1 MRLDPAAGNRRLPGA
16 GDGISVRQSQ
26 KNLRIFKRTHWE
38 NAMTYEAILYETRGP
53 VAIITLNR
61 PDRLNA
67 IGQAVREEV
76 HAAVQAAHEDD
87 AVRAAIIT
95 GAGRGFCSGADLSGG
110 MARAAGG
117 GATAPRPLEAPGMSG
132 KLDEDGWVGRWA
144 KRFAHFDKPLI
155 AAVNGVAAGAG
166 MSMALACDM
175 RIGSTNARFKT
186 VFVERNLSP
195 DSGMSYFLPRIV
207 GYSRAAD
214 LVMTSRAVN
223 AEEAYRIGLLDR
235 LVAPEN
241 LVDEAVAVAQEMS
254 QWPPLAIRMAKRVL
268 QHNQDA
274 ELDEALRYESVA
286 LGFARKA
293 TNDTKES
300 IASFAEKRKGVYTG
314 T

>member
-1 MRLDPAAGNRRLPGA
+1 M
-16 GDGISVRQSQ
+16 S
-26 KNLRIFKRTHWE
+26 
-38 NAMTYEAILYETRGP
+38 YEAILYETRGS

-61 PDRLNA
+61 PERLNA

-76 HAAVQAAHEDD
+76 HATVEAAQADD
-87 AVRAAIIT
+87 AVRAAVIT
-95 GAGRGFCSGADLSGG
+95 GAGKGFCSGADLSGG
-110 MARAAGG
+110 MARAASGAAGAG
-117 GATAPRPLEAPGMSG
+117 GAAPRALEAPGMNG

-155 AAVNGVAAGAG
+155 GAINGVAAGAG
-166 MSMALACDM
+166 MSMALACDV

-223 AEEAYRIGLLDR
+223 ADEAYRIGLLDR
-235 LVAPEN
+235 VVEPDALIDA
-241 LVDEAVAVAQEMS
+241 AVKMGEEMA
-254 QWPPLAIRMAKRVL
+254 QWPPLAVRMAKRVL
-268 QHNQDA
+268 QRNQDA
-274 ELDEALRYESVA
+274 ELDDALRYESVA
-286 LGFARKA
+286 LGFARRA

-300 IASFAEKRKGVYTG
+300 ITSFAEKRKGVYTG

>member
-1 MRLDPAAGNRRLPGA
+1 M
-16 GDGISVRQSQ
+16 S
-26 KNLRIFKRTHWE
+26 
-38 NAMTYEAILYETRGP
+38 YEAILYETRGP

-61 PDRLNA
+61 PERLNA

-76 HAAVQAAHEDD
+76 HAAVEAAQADD

-95 GAGRGFCSGADLSGG
+95 GAGKGFCSGADLSGG
-110 MARAAGG
+110 MARATSGAAGG
-117 GATAPRPLEAPGMSG
+117 GAAAPRPLEAPGMNG

-144 KRFAHFDKPLI
+144 KRFAYFDKPLI
-155 AAVNGVAAGAG
+155 AAINGVAAGAG
-166 MSMALACDM
+166 MSMALAADV
-175 RIGSTNARFKT
+175 RIGSELSRFKT

-214 LVMTSRAVN
+214 LVMTSRAVD
-223 AEEAYRIGLLDR
+223 ADEAYRIGLLDR
-235 LVAPEN
+235 VVEPEA
-241 LVDEAVAVAQEMS
+241 LIDAAVKMGGEMA

-268 QHNQDA
+268 QRNQDA
-274 ELDEALRYESVA
+274 ELDDALRYESVA
-286 LGFARKA
+286 LGFARRA

>member
-1 MRLDPAAGNRRLPGA
+1 M
-16 GDGISVRQSQ
+16 S
-26 KNLRIFKRTHWE
+26 
-38 NAMTYEAILYETRGP
+38 YEAILYETRGS

-61 PDRLNA
+61 PERLNA

-76 HAAVQAAHEDD
+76 HAAVEAAQADD
-87 AVRAAIIT
+87 AVRAAVIT
-95 GAGRGFCSGADLSGG
+95 GAGKGFCSGADLSGG
-110 MARAAGG
+110 MARAASGAAGGG
-117 GATAPRPLEAPGMSG
+117 GAAPRPLEAPGMNG

-155 AAVNGVAAGAG
+155 GAINGVAAGAG
-166 MSMALACDM
+166 MSMALACDV

-223 AEEAYRIGLLDR
+223 ADEAYRIGLLDR
-235 LVAPEN
+235 VVEPDALIDA
-241 LVDEAVAVAQEMS
+241 AVKMGEEMA
-254 QWPPLAIRMAKRVL
+254 QWPPLAVRMAKRVL
-268 QHNQDA
+268 QRNQDA
-274 ELDEALRYESVA
+274 ELDDALRYESVA
-286 LGFARKA
+286 LGFARRA

-300 IASFAEKRKGVYTG
+300 ITSFAEKRKGVYTG

>member
-1 MRLDPAAGNRRLPGA
+1 M
-16 GDGISVRQSQ
+16 S
-26 KNLRIFKRTHWE
+26 
-38 NAMTYEAILYETRGP
+38 YEAILYETRGP
-53 VAIITLNR
+53 VAIVTLNR
-61 PDRLNA
+61 PERLNA

-87 AVRAAIIT
+87 AVRALIIT
-95 GAGRGFCSGADLSGG
+95 GAGKGFCSGADLSGAA
-110 MARAAGG
+110 ARMAGG
-117 GATAPRPLEAPGMSG
+117 GGALPRADTQAE
-132 KLDEDGWVGRWA
+132 KLDEMGWVGRWA

-166 MSMALACDM
+166 MSMALACDV
-175 RIGSTNARFKT
+175 RVGSTNARFKT

-214 LVMTSRAVN
+214 LIFSSRAVN

-235 LVAPEN
+235 LVAPEQ
-241 LVDEAVAVAQEMS
+241 LLDESIALAQEMA

-274 ELDEALRYESVA
+274 ELDDALRYESVC

-293 TNDTKES
+293 VSDTRES
-300 IASFAEKRKGVYTG
+300 IAAFAEKRKGVYTG
-314 T
+314 A

>member
-1 MRLDPAAGNRRLPGA
+1 
-16 GDGISVRQSQ
+16 
-26 KNLRIFKRTHWE
+26 
-38 NAMTYEAILYETRGP
+38 MTYEAILYETRGP

-76 HAAVQAAHEDD
+76 HAAVEAAHEDD
-87 AVRAAIIT
+87 TVRAAIIT
-95 GAGRGFCSGADLSGG
+95 GAGRGFCSGADLSG
-110 MARAAGG
+110 AATRAAAGG
-117 GATAPRPLEAPGMSG
+117 SG
-132 KLDEDGWVGRWA
+132 NGGVPSPFAQTDRLDEMGWVGRWA

-175 RIGSTNARFKT
+175 RVGSTNARFKT

-223 AEEAYRIGLLDR
+223 ADEAYRIGLLDR

-241 LVDEAVAVAQEMS
+241 LIDEAVAVAQEMS

-274 ELDEALRYESVA
+274 ELDDALRYESVA

-293 TNDTKES
+293 TNDTRES
-300 IASFAEKRKGVYTG
+300 IASFAEKRKGLYTG

>member
-1 MRLDPAAGNRRLPGA
+1 M
-16 GDGISVRQSQ
+16 S
-26 KNLRIFKRTHWE
+26 
-38 NAMTYEAILYETRGP
+38 YEAILYETRGP

-61 PDRLNA
+61 PERLNA

-76 HAAVQAAHEDD
+76 HAAVEAAQADD
-87 AVRAAIIT
+87 AIRAAIIT
-95 GAGRGFCSGADLSGG
+95 GAGKGFCSGADLSGG
-110 MARAAGG
+110 MARATSGAAGG
-117 GATAPRPLEAPGMSG
+117 GGAAAPRPLEAPGMGG
-132 KLDEDGWVGRWA
+132 KLDEMGWVGRWA

-235 LVAPEN
+235 LVAPEQ

-274 ELDEALRYESVA
+274 ELEEALRYESVA
-286 LGFARKA
+286 LGFARRA
-293 TNDTKES
+293 TNDTRES

>member
-1 MRLDPAAGNRRLPGA
+1 M
-16 GDGISVRQSQ
+16 S
-26 KNLRIFKRTHWE
+26 
-38 NAMTYEAILYETRGP
+38 YEAILYETRGP
-53 VAIITLNR
+53 VAIITLNK

-67 IGQAVREEV
+67 IGAAMREEV
-76 HAAVQAAHEDD
+76 HAAVEAAQHDG

-95 GAGRGFCSGADLSGG
+95 GAGRGFCSGADLAGAA
-110 MARAAGG
+110 ARMAGG
-117 GATAPRPLEAPGMSG
+117 GGPALVEGAD
-132 KLDEDGWVGRWA
+132 KLDEMGWVGRWA

-166 MSMALACDM
+166 MSMALACDV
-175 RIGSTNARFKT
+175 RVGSTAARFKT

-214 LVMTSRAVN
+214 LVFSSRAVN
-223 AEEAYRIGLLDR
+223 ADEAYRIGLLDR
-235 LVAPEN
+235 VVEPEA
-241 LVDEAVAVAQEMS
+241 LLEESVKLAEEMA
-254 QWPPLAIRMAKRVL
+254 QWPPLAVRMAKRVL

-274 ELDEALRYESVA
+274 ERDAALRYETVA
-286 LGFARKA
+286 LGHARKA

-300 IASFAEKRKGVYTG
+300 IAAFAEKRKGVYTG

>member
-1 MRLDPAAGNRRLPGA
+1 M
-16 GDGISVRQSQ
+16 S
-26 KNLRIFKRTHWE
+26 
-38 NAMTYEAILYETRGP
+38 YEAILYETRGP

-61 PDRLNA
+61 PERLNA
-67 IGQAVREEV
+67 IGQAVRDEV

-110 MARAAGG
+110 VARAAGG
-117 GATAPRPLEAPGMSG
+117 GAAPAARPLEAPGMNG
-132 KLDEDGWVGRWA
+132 KLDEEGWVGRWA

-155 AAVNGVAAGAG
+155 GAINGVAAGAG

-195 DSGMSYFLPRIV
+195 DSGMSYFLPRVV

-235 LVAPEN
+235 LVEPEQ
-241 LVDEAVAVAQEMS
+241 LIDAAVAVAEEMA

-286 LGFARKA
+286 LGFARRA

>member
-1 MRLDPAAGNRRLPGA
+1 
-16 GDGISVRQSQ
+16 
-26 KNLRIFKRTHWE
+26 
-38 NAMTYEAILYETRGP
+38 MTYEAILYETRGP

-61 PDRLNA
+61 PERLNA

-76 HAAVQAAHEDD
+76 HAAVEAAHQDD
-87 AVRAAIIT
+87 AIRAAIIT
-95 GAGRGFCSGADLSGG
+95 GAGKGFCSGADLSGAA
-110 MARAAGG
+110 ARAAGG
-117 GATAPRPLEAPGMSG
+117 GGIPAPTAQGER
-132 KLDEDGWVGRWA
+132 LDEMGWVGRWA

-166 MSMALACDM
+166 MSMALACDV
-175 RIGSTNARFKT
+175 RIGSTAARFKT

-214 LVMTSRAVN
+214 LVFSSRAVN
-223 AEEAYRIGLLDR
+223 ADEAYRIGLLDR
-235 LVAPEN
+235 VVEPDALI
-241 LVDEAVAVAQEMS
+241 DEAVKMGEEMA
-254 QWPPLAIRMAKRVL
+254 QWPPLAVRMAKRVL
-268 QHNQDA
+268 QRNQDA
-274 ELDEALRYESVA
+274 ELDDALRYESVA

-293 TNDTKES
+293 TNDTRES

>member
-1 MRLDPAAGNRRLPGA
+1 
-16 GDGISVRQSQ
+16 
-26 KNLRIFKRTHWE
+26 
-38 NAMTYEAILYETRGP
+38 MTYEAILYETRGP

-87 AVRAAIIT
+87 TVRAAIIT
-95 GAGRGFCSGADLSGG
+95 GAGRGFCSGADLSG
-110 MARAAGG
+110 AATRAAAGG
-117 GATAPRPLEAPGMSG
+117 GGGNGGVPSPFAQTER
-132 KLDEDGWVGRWA
+132 LDEMGWVGRWA

-235 LVAPEN
+235 LVAPES

-254 QWPPLAIRMAKRVL
+254 QWPPLAVRMAKRVL

-300 IASFAEKRKGVYTG
+300 IASFAEKRQGVYTG

>member
-1 MRLDPAAGNRRLPGA
+1 
-16 GDGISVRQSQ
+16 
-26 KNLRIFKRTHWE
+26 
-38 NAMTYEAILYETRGP
+38 MTYEAILYETRGP

-61 PDRLNA
+61 PERLNA

-95 GAGRGFCSGADLSGG
+95 GAGRGFCSGADLSGAA
-110 MARAAGG
+110 ARAALGG
-117 GATAPRPLEAPGMSG
+117 DLPSPTAQTDR
-132 KLDEDGWVGRWA
+132 LDEMGWVGRWA

-175 RIGSTNARFKT
+175 RVGSTAARFKT

-241 LVDEAVAVAQEMS
+241 LIDEAVAVAQEMA

-300 IASFAEKRKGVYTG
+300 IASFAEKRQGVYTG